1 MRAGEALPAAAP
13 HLRALVVPDVE
24 PEAAGVLVVAA
35 AAGVAEAEV
44 EAGVDEAAVELT
56 VLPQRRSEPEP
67 VLAGD
72 DAGDEEE
79 AAAGV
84 EFVAA
89 AAVAVG
95 VDAGFTAGA
104 EAVEARLV
112 GAAAREVVTDGDEA
126 EMALL

>member
-1 MRAGEALPAAAP
+1 
-13 HLRALVVPDVE
+13 LRPLVE
-24 PEAAGVLVVAA
+24 PKAAGVLVVVVA
-35 AAGVAEAEV
+35 AAGLVEAEAE
-44 EAGVDEAAVELT
+44 AGAGADEAVVELT

-72 DAGDEEE
+72 EE

-89 AAVAVG
+89 AAVGVEVGFAAGAVDAELVG
-95 VDAGFTAGA
+95 V
-104 EAVEARLV
+104 
-112 GAAAREVVTDGDEA
+112 AAREVVTDGDEA

>member
-1 MRAGEALPAAAP
+1 MRPLVEA
-13 HLRALVVPDVE
+13 
-24 PEAAGVLVVAA
+24 EAAGVLVVVA
-35 AAGVAEAEV
+35 AAGLDEAEAEAG
-44 EAGVDEAAVELT
+44 AGVDEAAVELT

-72 DAGDEEE
+72 DTGDEE

-89 AAVAVG
+89 AVVG
-95 VDAGFTAGA
+95 VEVGFAAGAVDAG
-104 EAVEARLV
+104 LV